1 SLIRKAGQFIKE
13 EGDVQKLRVIGSLFI
28 TYPGD
33 VLQGA
38 QQILAEII
46 PMLKINAV
54 IDEITRRL
62 NNKNQIVQLQQ
73 QLGIGVDG
81 KPEVVPNA
89 ATHADSPSFDESAY
103 FGERLSE
110 TLGKIALSG
119 ADQSAC
125 MILDIRNNN

>member
-1 SLIRKAGQFIKE
+1 
-13 EGDVQKLRVIGSLFI
+13 
-28 TYPGD
+28 
-33 VLQGA
+33 
-38 QQILAEII
+38 
-46 PMLKINAV
+46 MLKINAV

-81 KPEVVPNA
+81 KPEIVPNS

-119 ADQSAC
+119 ADQSAELVRSG
-125 MILDIRNNN
+125 IVHSQNHGFWLKGIRAFAYNSVGQEVKLSG